1 MTWMLTPSD
10 HGLGT
15 GTIIGDKAEALAFAT
30 TMGKDRT
37 EKIFVGSVKS
47 NLGHIENASGLA
59 SVIKTVLAIENGG
72 FIPPVPTYEKPSE
85 QLPLDQM
92 GITVIHQA
100 QSVICMN

>member
-59 SVIKTVLAIENGG
+59 SVIKTVLAIENGV
-72 FIPPVPTYEKPSE
+72 IPPVPTFEKPSE

>member
-47 NLGHIENASGLA
+47 N
-59 SVIKTVLAIENGG
+59 
-72 FIPPVPTYEKPSE
+72 PPVPTFEKPSE